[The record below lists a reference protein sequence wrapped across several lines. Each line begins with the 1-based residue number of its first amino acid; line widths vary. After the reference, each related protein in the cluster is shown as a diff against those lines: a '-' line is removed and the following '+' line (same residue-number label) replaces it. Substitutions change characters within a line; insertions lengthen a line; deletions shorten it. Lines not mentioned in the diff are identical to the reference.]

1 MATPVWIYWS
11 AERTLSPPVVAA
23 SFPRHVPALLGLVDP
38 DRLLFGSDYCWTPP
52 LVANSHIAA
61 VDAAR
66 SPVEGL
72 TWRSLTMAN
81 ARRLF
86 PRLAR

>member
-1 MATPVWIYWS
+1 MFPPS
-11 AERTLSPPVVAA
+11 SDSPT
-23 SFPRHVPALLGLVDP
+23 P

-52 LVANSHIAA
+52 PVAAAHIAA

-66 SPVEGL
+66 PPVDGA
-72 TWRSLTMAN
+72 TWRSLTTAN

-86 PRLAR
+86 PRLSKITRR